1 MDNMK
6 ATPESCY
13 QQYQHKTL
21 ALMSALKARDL
32 TTQEHSERLVNL
44 ACQLGKNCGLSSR
57 ELTRLKLSARLHD
70 IGKIGIPDKILLK
83 PSRLTSEQSAVMQ
96 SHTEIGFEIVSN
108 LEIDDRES
116 IAIMVKH
123 HHEHFDGSGYP
134 EALKAEDIPIGSRI
148 ISVVDSFDAM
158 IEPRPYHLSRSLEQ
172 VKEIILSERGSKHDP
187 YVVGKFMTQ
196 LTAAC

>member
-1 MDNMK
+1 MDNIK
-6 ATPESCY
+6 DSPENCY

-32 TTQEHSERLVNL
+32 PTQEHSERLVNL

-83 PSRLTSEQSAVMQ
+83 PSRLTAEQSAVMQ
-96 SHTEIGFEIVSN
+96 SHPEIGFEIIGH
-108 LEIDDRES
+108 LEIEDRES
-116 IAIMVKH
+116 IATVVRH
-123 HHEHFDGSGYP
+123 HHEHFDGGGYP
-134 EALKAEDIPIGSRI
+134 AALKGEDIPIGSRI

-158 IEPRPYHLSRSLEQ
+158 IEPRPYHFSRSLAQ
-172 VKEIILSERGSKHDP
+172 VKEVILGERGSKHDP